1 LSVSFPAALTLNDEG
16 QLGVR
21 LVDDNSQA
29 QFRIVKILWDTEDG
43 VLLTGL
49 PDSTV
54 VILVGQEYV
63 IDDVLVAVTYS
74 EISQ

>member
-1 LSVSFPAALTLNDEG
+1 L
-16 QLGVR
+16 R
-21 LVDDNSQA
+21 
-29 QFRIVKILWDTEDG
+29 DTEDG

-63 IDDVLVAVTYS
+63 IDDVPVAVTYS